1 MAVGRAHLVLIS
13 FLCGF
18 AVGVFF
24 GWKAHSLKIKRN
36 IRKAKRLAKRVS
48 GSPGENRTLITSQEQ
63 HHENEKKSKTE
74 KKQGRGRLMLYCQ
87 FY

>member
-24 GWKAHSLKIKRN
+24 GWKAHSLKIKR
-36 IRKAKRLAKRVS
+36 ILGRQSALRKELAD
-48 GSPGENRTLITSQEQ
+48 LQEKIE
-63 HHENEKKSKTE
+63 H
-74 KKQGRGRLMLYCQ
+74 
-87 FY
+87 